1 MILTLLQYGNEPGIG
16 INYTRA
22 AMLIR
27 IPPYNERYAG
37 RAEPKS
43 IWEGIK
49 LDPAD
54 YADYGDDS
62 DAFEYSSYEES
73 GEEDEEEN
81 EEDEDED
88 DEDED
93 ADEDDEA
100 DGGVKSSVEA

>member
-1 MILTLLQYGNEPGIG
+1 MILTLLQYGNEPSIG

-27 IPPYNERYAG
+27 IPPYHERYAG
-37 RAEPKS
+37 KAEPES

-73 GEEDEEEN
+73 GEEEDEDEDEEE
-81 EEDEDED
+81 EGEDED

-100 DGGVKSSVEA
+100 V